1 MAINKIRLSNFKS
14 FKHLDIELGK
24 FNVFVGA
31 NASGKSSF
39 IQIFKFL
46 RDMTNHGLDNAISM
60 QGGIEYLRNIN
71 IDQSEEFSLEVTTNK
86 EFTRVLTRANDRET
100 IGIKTYETI
109 YKISI
114 KLKNE
119 GVGYEIIKDEI
130 SQKCDFIRLEKKI
143 KIEDK
148 KKFDEKEILGK
159 GEITISNLNGKI
171 KVNFNLPD
179 KVKIKEEDIL
189 PLFLRENISRDEK
202 LEPINILLQ
211 YSFFFMPPI
220 LSDFSIYDIDPKLPK
235 KATPIT
241 GKAELE
247 EDGSNLA
254 IALKNIIEN
263 EDKRRKISN
272 LVRDVLP
279 FVEDMGVEKFA
290 DKSLIFKLREI
301 YSKNQYLP
309 ASFLSDGTINIT
321 ALIIALYFDRKPIII
336 IEEPERN
343 IHPYLISRLVNMM
356 KEVSEEKQII
366 ITTHNPEVIKH
377 AGLEYIYLVS
387 RNKEGFSTISKPSEK
402 EEVKIFLENEMG
414 IEELYVQNLLEI

>member
-1 MAINKIRLSNFKS
+1 MAINRIRLSNFKS
-14 FKHLDIELGK
+14 FKDLDVQLGK

-31 NASGKSSF
+31 NASGKSNF

-46 RDMTNHGLDNAISM
+46 RDITNHGLDNAISM

-71 IDQSEEFSLEVTTNK
+71 LGQSERLSLEVTTDDKFIGFLPETNIN
-86 EFTRVLTRANDRET
+86 ERIRIDRF
-100 IGIKTYETI
+100 ETI
-109 YKISI
+109 YKITI
-114 KLKNE
+114 KFKNE
-119 GVGYEIIKDEI
+119 GERYEVIDETI
-130 SQKCDFIRLEKKI
+130 LLKCNFVKFERINSD
-143 KIEDK
+143 DK
-148 KKFDEKEILGK
+148 KKIYEKEIPGK
-159 GEITISNLNGKI
+159 EEILISKLNGKI
-171 KVNFNLPD
+171 KVNLTQQD
-179 KVKIKEEDIL
+179 GVKIKEEDIL
-189 PLFLRENISRDEK
+189 PPFLRDDRESK
-202 LEPINILLQ
+202 SLLLQ
-211 YSFFFMPPI
+211 NLNFFMPPI
-220 LSDFSIYDIDPKLPK
+220 FSDFSIYDIDPKLPK

-241 GKAELE
+241 GKADLE

-254 IALKNIIEN
+254 IVLKNILEN
-263 EDKRRKISN
+263 EDNKRKLSN

-279 FVEDMGVEKFA
+279 FVEDMDVEKLT
-290 DKSLIFKLREI
+290 DRSLLFKLREI

-309 ASFLSDGTINIT
+309 ASFLSDGTIYIT

-377 AGLEYIYLVS
+377 AGLENIYLVS
-387 RNKEGFSTISKPSEK
+387 RNEEGFSTISKPSDK